1 MVLTSTSYG
10 GNRVILVSQPRRE
23 TSPRIDGPANF
34 GSMGGR
40 VHAEQGCLPGNRS
53 RVSS

>member
-10 GNRVILVSQPRRE
+10 NPRLAAAERDL
-23 TSPRIDGPANF
+23 SSVARIDGPANF